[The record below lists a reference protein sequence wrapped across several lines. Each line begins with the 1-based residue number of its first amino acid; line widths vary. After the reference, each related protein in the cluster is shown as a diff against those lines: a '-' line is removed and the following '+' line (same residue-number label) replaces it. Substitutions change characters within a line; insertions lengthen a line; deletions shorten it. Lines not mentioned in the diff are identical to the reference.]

1 MINFDEL
8 SVRALIGL
16 GLGLIGFFLLL
27 NFFAKFPTKRSIKKN
42 QS

>member
-16 GLGLIGFFLLL
+16 GLSLIGFSLLL
-27 NFFAKFPTKRSIKKN
+27 NFFAKFPTKKSVRK
-42 QS
+42 